1 MFIVIT
7 AQLHVRT
14 ITPLL
19 PELAFLFSSPN
30 VRFRFRF
37 HNPRRRTR
45 RNRPTL
51 HPHSSPP
58 LHLPCVRRW
67 SRRSNGGGAGS
78 LPLAHLRCLGFPPP
92 AASSNPGDGGS
103 NRRSNPGRGGSDS
116 LPRFFAAP
124 HRSPRAFWGRSIATR
139 PEASGYRELAVF
151 SLPFFPVCVPDAEKQ
166 WIILPRQVLEV
177 NLESFHCFILLCV
190 NFCYVAAYSL
200 HACR

>member
-1 MFIVIT
+1 MTNLIACVHLFYFLMPSINFHCHNRLVT
-7 AQLHVRT
+7 TCPYHYSTSSRT
-14 ITPLL
+14 CVSFFFPQCSLPLSL
-19 PELAFLFSSPN
+19 PQPPQENSTQPPHAPSP
-30 VRFRFRF
+30 
-37 HNPRRRTR
+37 P
-45 RNRPTL
+45 
-51 HPHSSPP
+51 PHSSPP

-67 SRRSNGGGAGS
+67 SRRSNGGAAGS

-103 NRRSNPGRGGSDS
+103 DRRSNPGRGGSDS

-166 WIILPRQVLEV
+166 WIIVP
-177 NLESFHCFILLCV
+177 H
-190 NFCYVAAYSL
+190 
-200 HACR
+200 

>member
-1 MFIVIT
+1 M
-7 AQLHVRT
+7 
-14 ITPLL
+14 
-19 PELAFLFSSPN
+19 LFRSPN

-51 HPHSSPP
+51 HLRRRIPRRRCISPVCAAA
-58 LHLPCVRRW
+58 LVG
-67 SRRSNGGGAGS
+67 SNGGGAGS

-103 NRRSNPGRGGSDS
+103 NRRSNSGRGGSDS

-151 SLPFFPVCVPDAEKQ
+151 SLPFFPVCVPDAEKL